1 MNLWGETESDWLPA
15 EHHQFDPYETEPRRS
30 CLSALCLT
38 LAAWIVLGG
47 IVAAIAR
54 AV

>member
-1 MNLWGETESDWLPA
+1 MNLPQDLPD
-15 EHHQFDPYETEPRRS
+15 FDPYEPEPRRS